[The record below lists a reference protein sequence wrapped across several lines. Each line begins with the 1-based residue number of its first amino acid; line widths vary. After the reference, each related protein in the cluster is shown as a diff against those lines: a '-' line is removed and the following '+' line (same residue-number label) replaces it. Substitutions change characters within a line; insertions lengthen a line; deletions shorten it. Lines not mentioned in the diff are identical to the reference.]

1 MLMGEL
7 TQSKVYLCLAPMD
20 MRKGFDTLASAV
32 QTVLSHDPHSGHC
45 FVFRNKVGDRIKI
58 LRWDG
63 NGLSLYYKRLDQ
75 GQFIWPK
82 RTKTGVLQL
91 TKAQLNV
98 LLEGMD
104 WRLLRTRRVKR
115 PQIAA

>member
-1 MLMGEL
+1 MDNIS
-7 TQSKVYLCLAPMD
+7 QAKVYLCLAPMN
-20 MRKGFDTLASAV
+20 MRKGFDTLASAI
-32 QTVLSHDPHSGHC
+32 QTVLLQDPHSGHC
-45 FVFRNKVGDRIKI
+45 FVFRNKAGDRVKI

-82 RTKTGVLQL
+82 RTKAGVFQL
-91 TKAQLNV
+91 NQAQLNV

-104 WRLLRTRRVKR
+104 WRILKTRRIKR
-115 PQIAA
+115 PQVAA

>member
-1 MLMGEL
+1 MLMGDMS
-7 TQSKVYLCLAPMD
+7 QVKVYLCLAPMD

-45 FVFRNKVGDRIKI
+45 FVFRNKAGDRVKI

-63 NGLSLYYKRLDQ
+63 SGLSLYYKRLEQ

-82 RTKTGVLQL
+82 RTKTGILQL
-91 TKAQLNV
+91 NMAQLNV
-98 LLEGMD
+98 LLDGMD
-104 WRLLRTRRVKR
+104 WCRLKTTRVKR
-115 PQIAA
+115 PKIAA